1 MHLKCSRA
9 SWELLFGWHKL
20 HLASFRL
27 SQMPLE
33 VVCRLPFAACRLP
46 LHESQHSRP
55 SSLSKSFVLFAFF
68 LRFSF
73 PFCELCLCYLFLP
86 VVCSVANRLLS
97 ATREMSGG
105 WRGEVLSF
113 CISIIYL
120 TCHPVLG
127 SINIVN
133 NTVNTPQH
141 VAQTA

>member
-1 MHLKCSRA
+1 MFKSIV
-9 SWELLFGWHKL
+9 GTP
-20 HLASFRL
+20 FRL
-27 SQMPLE
+27 PQVALGFLSP
-33 VVCRLPFAACRLP
+33 VSNAARSRLPPAACRLP
-46 LHESQHSRP
+46 LHESEHSRP

-86 VVCSVANRLLS
+86 VVCTVANRLLS
-97 ATREMSGG
+97 ATREKSRG
-105 WRGEVLSF
+105 RGEVLSF

>member
-27 SQMPLE
+27 SRMRLE
-33 VVCRLPFAACRLP
+33 VVCRLA

-68 LRFSF
+68 FRFSF

-86 VVCSVANRLLS
+86 VVCSVAKRLP
-97 ATREMSGG
+97 SGKRVKG
-105 WRGEVLSF
+105 EGEDGEVLSF

>member
-68 LRFSF
+68 LRFFFSF
-73 PFCELCLCYLFLP
+73 LRTVLVLFVFACRVQCSESFAECNEGNERGERGGTVVLHLNYLFNLP
-86 VVCSVANRLLS
+86 PS
-97 ATREMSGG
+97 AG
-105 WRGEVLSF
+105 F
-113 CISIIYL
+113 Y
-120 TCHPVLG
+120 
-127 SINIVN
+127 
-133 NTVNTPQH
+133 
-141 VAQTA
+141 